1 MKTKKY
7 LILNISIV
15 AICIMLISSCKGDLS
30 KKVGG
35 VFQSK
40 YESKEG
46 KFKIKFPKE
55 PKVSSEK
62 YPSAVGEISV
72 NTFMHEE
79 TPNNIFTVVYADYPA
94 GILKGSDNSAQKVL
108 NGAKDGA
115 LKSFGNCV
123 VDSQKDIEVNGHPG
137 ILFKAHSD
145 NNAFIIYQLILVD
158 DRLYQVNIYNEK
170 EYAKQDIAD
179 KFINSFEITE

>member
-94 GILKGSDNSAQKVL
+94 GNRQTRARRLRL
-108 NGAKDGA
+108 
-115 LKSFGNCV
+115 
-123 VDSQKDIEVNGHPG
+123 
-137 ILFKAHSD
+137 LFQLLLAHC
-145 NNAFIIYQLILVD
+145 A
-158 DRLYQVNIYNEK
+158 RAHHE
-170 EYAKQDIAD
+170 
-179 KFINSFEITE
+179 